1 MILHE
6 NDPDKVREIIK
17 KNDLVIVD
25 FWAEW
30 CGPCMDLGEEL
41 HKLDKKMKDK
51 LVIVKMNSDELDIG
65 KVSQVL
71 SELEGDAKE
80 KKPINKAFDN
90 GAIPIMIFFKKGVI
104 VNKNMDD
111 GNKEWVGIHVGCMT
125 LARVEKLLTSN
136 ALV

>member
-6 NDPDKVREIIK
+6 NDPDKVKEIIQ

-41 HKLDKKMKDK
+41 HKLDNKLKDK
-51 LVIVKMNSDELDIG
+51 IIIVKMNTDKIDID
-65 KVSQVL
+65 KVPQVL
-71 SELEGDAKE
+71 SELEGAAKD
-80 KKPINKAFDN
+80 KRPIIKTFNN
-90 GAIPIMIFFKKGVI
+90 GAIPIMVFFKKGVI
-104 VNKNMDD
+104 VNKCMDE
-111 GNKEWVGIHVGCMT
+111 GNKDWVGVHVGFMT
-125 LARVEKLLTSN
+125 AARVEKLLASN